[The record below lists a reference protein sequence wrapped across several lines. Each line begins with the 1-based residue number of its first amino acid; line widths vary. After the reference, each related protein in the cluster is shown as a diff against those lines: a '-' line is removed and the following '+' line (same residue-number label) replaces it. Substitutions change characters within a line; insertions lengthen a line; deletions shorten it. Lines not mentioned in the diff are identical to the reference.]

1 MAWFDEMIAAGKLDS
16 KRLDGEN
23 QLLTDLSG
31 HLIESQL
38 ASDPAAAL
46 ERLKSLEE
54 DQQMEV
60 VHRKF
65 RAIAPGT
72 EPAYADL
79 IRQGLPP
86 NLQIDAFRHV
96 TTRIAASS
104 GFAKVG
110 GFLDAIAATPDE
122 RLALAHNTAV
132 TGLAA
137 ISQQNP
143 SINLQTVETMREWL
157 AQQAPLEVDRIS
169 GEALAHSAKYIGPE
183 KPAAIVAELHMQSG
197 SDELL
202 AAFLRNGEMK
212 RHLPEEALA
221 MAAKIK
227 DAAIRERLI
236 DQLKLIPPIERR

>member
-1 MAWFDEMIAAGKLDS
+1 MIAAGKLDS
-16 KRLDGEN
+16 KRLDGAN

-46 ERLKSLEE
+46 ERLKFLEE

-60 VHRKF
+60 FIQKF
-65 RAIAPGT
+65 KQLAPGT

-86 NLQIDAFRHV
+86 KLQIDAFRHV
-96 TTRIAASS
+96 TTRIAANS

-110 GFLDAIAATPDE
+110 GFLDAIAATPNE

-137 ISQQNP
+137 FSQQNR
-143 SINLQTVETMREWL
+143 SINIQTVETMREWI
-157 AQQAPLEVDRIS
+157 AQQAPQDVERIS

-183 KPAAIVAELHMQSG
+183 KPAAIVAELHAQSG

-202 AAFLRNGEMK
+202 AAFLRNGEMM
-212 RHLPEEALA
+212 RHQPEEALE
-221 MAAKIK
+221 MAARIQ
-227 DAAIRERLI
+227 DAAIRGKIL
-236 DQLKLIPPIERR
+236 DQLKSIPPEKRK